1 MRCEQGIS
9 PSCGVFKEKPN
20 TATGT
25 TCREAREIEG
35 FIILEALEGGGQ
47 GHNEKHLQSGHR
59 QEGGDLGEGALGL
72 HRAAVPSSARRQGFS
87 WVRLYVSELP
97 GGVRRRAHT
106 RAAWPPSCAWSP
118 RAGSSCWGGLATLPL
133 LVPGA
138 GSLRRDGLATLLHL
152 VPRGGEL
159 TGCLWDVE
167 AAGKYEALKTSKRKI
182 K

>member
-25 TCREAREIEG
+25 ICREAREIEG

-97 GGVRRRAHT
+97 GGVRRRACT
-106 RAAWPPSCAWSP
+106 RVAWPPSCAWSP
-118 RAGSSCWGGLATLPL
+118 GLGACAGAAWPPSCTWF
-133 LVPGA
+133 PGA
-138 GSLRRDGLATLLHL
+138 GSSQAVCGMLRQQENMKL
-152 VPRGGEL
+152 
-159 TGCLWDVE
+159 
-167 AAGKYEALKTSKRKI
+167 
-182 K
+182 

>member
-97 GGVRRRAHT
+97 GGVRRRART
-106 RAAWPPSCAWSP
+106 RAAWPPSRAWSP
-118 RAGSSCWGGLATLPL
+118 GRGSCAGAAWPPFCTWF
-133 LVPGA
+133 PGA
-138 GSLRRDGLATLLHL
+138 GSSQAVCGMLRQQENMKL
-152 VPRGGEL
+152 
-159 TGCLWDVE
+159 
-167 AAGKYEALKTSKRKI
+167 
-182 K
+182 

>member
-97 GGVRRRAHT
+97 GGVRRRART
-106 RAAWPPSCAWSP
+106 RVAWQPSCAWSPGRGARAGAAWPPSCAWSP
-118 RAGSSCWGGLATLPL
+118 GRGACAGAAWPPFCTWF
-133 LVPGA
+133 PGA
-138 GSLRRDGLATLLHL
+138 GSSQVVCGMLRQQENMKL
-152 VPRGGEL
+152 
-159 TGCLWDVE
+159 
-167 AAGKYEALKTSKRKI
+167 
-182 K
+182 